1 MAPRT
6 VYVHVGPLKTGTT
19 YIQGVL
25 WGNQAVLA
33 EQGVCLPLKTF
44 GQQTRAVLGLLDKR
58 MHRDV
63 AADPRAGRARWQALV
78 EDVQSWDGPT
88 AVLSMEFLCEATAP
102 AVRRLVDDLAPA
114 EVHVLY
120 SARDLVRLVPAM
132 WQTHLRNKRT
142 VTWSDYLGSLQD
154 PGDPA
159 QPWGR
164 RFWSQQDPAEVLG
177 RWQTAIPA
185 KHMHV
190 VTVPGS
196 SASPDLLW
204 RRFAS
209 VLGVDPGPY
218 DLDVPRANRSLG
230 AVECEA
236 LRRLNASVAERIP
249 GPVYADL
256 VKRFVARDVLEREP
270 NEHTLVLPPGDAA
283 WVRERS
289 AGQVATLRT
298 GYDVVGDLDE
308 LVADVGAP
316 PAGWRA
322 PDDVDEADVVALL
335 ARLAGE
341 VVVEMARRQR
351 GRRWTGPRSTE
362 APQPSPQE
370 LGLTGVSLLPGGR
383 RHGGAAAQRAVR
395 TARLLARRLP
405 RRPAR

>member
-1 MAPRT
+1 MAPHT

-25 WGNQAVLA
+25 WANKALLA
-33 EQGVCLPLKTF
+33 EHGVCLPLRTF

-63 AADPRAGRARWQALV
+63 AADPKAGRARWQALV
-78 EDVQSWDGPT
+78 EEVQAWDGPA

-102 AVRRLVDDLAPA
+102 AVRRLVYDLAPA
-114 EVHVLY
+114 DVHVIY
-120 SARDLVRLVPAM
+120 SARDLVRLAPAM

-142 VTWSDYLGSLQD
+142 VTWSDYLGSLRD

-164 RFWSQQDPAEVLG
+164 RFWYQQDPAEVLG
-177 RWQTAIPA
+177 RWQAAVPVER
-185 KHMHV
+185 MHV
-190 VTVPGS
+190 VTVPNAG
-196 SASPDLLW
+196 ASPDLLW

-209 VLGVDPGPY
+209 VLGVEPEAY

-236 LRRLNASVAERIP
+236 LRRLNGSVAERIP

-256 VKRFVARDVLEREP
+256 VKRFLARDVLEREP
-270 NEHTLVLPPGDAA
+270 NEHALVLPPDDVT
-283 WVRERS
+283 WVRQRS
-289 AGQVATLRT
+289 EEQAAALGT
-298 GYDVVGDLDE
+298 GYDIVGDLEE
-308 LVADVGAP
+308 LVPDVGAP
-316 PAGWRA
+316 PADWRA
-322 PDDVDEADVVALL
+322 PDDVDETGVVALL
-335 ARLAGE
+335 ARLAG
-341 VVVEMARRQR
+341 VVAVEMARRQH
-351 GRRWTGPRSTE
+351 GRRWTGPRSTQ

-383 RHGGAAAQRAVR
+383 RHGGEAAQKAVR
-395 TARLLARRLP
+395 SVRRLARRLP
-405 RRPAR
+405 RWPAR